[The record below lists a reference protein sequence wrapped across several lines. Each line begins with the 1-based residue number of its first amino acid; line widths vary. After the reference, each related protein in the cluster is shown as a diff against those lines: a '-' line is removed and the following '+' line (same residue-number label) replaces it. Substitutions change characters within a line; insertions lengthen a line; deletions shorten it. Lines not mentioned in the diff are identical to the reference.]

1 MYYQNEQVLENMV
14 KGWTRIEML
23 IALYDR
29 AIGAVEEA
37 KRALESEDSIQHARC
52 KIEANKFILGLLSG
66 LDSENCKIAFSV
78 QQLLVFVMQR
88 IDEKKYDD
96 AIRFLGKLKHTFEQI
111 RDEAASLEQCG
122 KIPPLADA
130 NVLDTVA

>member
-29 AIGAVEEA
+29 AIMAVEEA
-37 KRALESEDSIQHARC
+37 QRALDEGDQNLHARC

-66 LDSENCKIAFSV
+66 LDSEKCQIAASV
-78 QQLLVFVMQR
+78 QKLLVFVMVR
-88 IDEKKYDD
+88 IDERKYDD
-96 AIRFLGKLKHTFEQI
+96 AIRFLEKLKESFSQI
-111 RDEAASLEQCG
+111 RDEAASLEKSG